1 MTAVLQ
7 RVDRAACTVEGEVTG
22 KTGKGLLILL
32 GVAAGDTEADA
43 AALAANKAM
52 ADKALRVLFCDES
65 GKMQRSVLDISGGA
79 LVISNFTLLAD
90 YAHGNRPSYFGAAA
104 PGTAEELYRLFVAAL
119 EREGVPTATGR
130 FGADMRLSIEAN
142 GPVTIVME
150 SAKLKKTKEN
160 SK

>member
-22 KTGKGLLILL
+22 ETGKGLLVLL

-43 AALAANKAM
+43 AALAAKIA
-52 ADKALRVLFCDES
+52 RCRIFCDES

-104 PGTAEELYRLFVAAL
+104 PGTAEELYRLFVAAM

-150 SAKLKKTKEN
+150 SAKLKKQRRTANETAH
-160 SK
+160 

>member
-7 RVDRAACTVEGEVTG
+7 RVDRAECTVEGESTG
-22 KTGKGLLILL
+22 KIGTGLLVLL
-32 GVAAGDTEADA
+32 GVAEGDTEADA
-43 AALAANKAM
+43 AALAAKIA
-52 ADKALRVLFCDES
+52 RCRIFCDES
-65 GKMQRSVLDISGGA
+65 GKMQRSLTDVAGGA

-104 PGTAEELYRLFVAAL
+104 PAAADALYRFFAAEL
-119 EREGVPTATGR
+119 ERAGVPVATGR

-150 SAKLKKTKEN
+150 SGKLKKTKEN
-160 SK
+160 GK

>member
-22 KTGKGLLILL
+22 ETGKGLLILL
-32 GVAAGDTEADA
+32 GVAAGDTVADA
-43 AALAANKAM
+43 AALAAKIA
-52 ADKALRVLFCDES
+52 RCRIFCDES

-104 PGTAEELYRLFVAAL
+104 PGTAEELYCFFVAAL

>member
-22 KTGKGLLILL
+22 ETGKGLLVLL
-32 GVAAGDTEADA
+32 GVAAGDTVADA
-43 AALAANKAM
+43 AALAAKVA
-52 ADKALRVLFCDES
+52 RCRIFCDES

-104 PGTAEELYRLFVAAL
+104 RGRGTVPFFCGDVGAGGRAHGNRAL
-119 EREGVPTATGR
+119 WRGYAP
-130 FGADMRLSIEAN
+130 FH
-142 GPVTIVME
+142 
-150 SAKLKKTKEN
+150 
-160 SK
+160 

>member
-43 AALAANKAM
+43 AALAAKIA
-52 ADKALRVLFCDES
+52 RCRIFCDES

-104 PGTAEELYRLFVAAL
+104 PDAAEELYRFFVAAL
-119 EREGVPTATGR
+119 EREGVPAATGR

-160 SK
+160 GK

>member
-22 KTGKGLLILL
+22 KTGKGLLVLL
-32 GVAAGDTEADA
+32 GVAAGDTVADA
-43 AALAANKAM
+43 VALAAKVA
-52 ADKALRVLFCDES
+52 RCRIFCDES

-79 LVISNFTLLAD
+79 LVISTFTLLAD

-104 PGTAEELYRLFVAAL
+104 PGTAEELYCFFVAAL

-150 SAKLKKTKEN
+150 SAKLKKQRRTANETAH
-160 SK
+160 

>member
-22 KTGKGLLILL
+22 EIEKGLLVLL
-32 GVAAGDTEADA
+32 GVATGDGEADA
-43 AALAANKAM
+43 AALAAKIARC
-52 ADKALRVLFCDES
+52 RVFCDES
-65 GKMQRSVLDISGGA
+65 GKMQRSLTDIGGGA

-90 YAHGNRPSYFGAAA
+90 YAHGNRPSYFGAAE
-104 PGTAEELYRLFVAAL
+104 PTVAERLYRFFVSAL
-119 EREGVPTATGR
+119 KKEGIPTATGR

-150 SAKLKKTKEN
+150 SARLKIKKE
-160 SK
+160 SGT